1 MSNFIMLVGL
11 PGAGKSTIAQKLVQ
25 EGYVWHST
33 DNIRNE
39 LNIHEIERIT
49 EVLDILT
56 SRLLDDM
63 QAGKNIVYDST
74 NLSRRRR
81 IKVLEQIECFNYK
94 KICYVVDTDI
104 DTCKERNSHRTGYS
118 KVSDYEYDIMEHH
131 YTKPTYKEGWDEII
145 YF

>member
-81 IKVLEQIECFNYK
+81 IKVLEQIEYL
-94 KICYVVDTDI
+94 
-104 DTCKERNSHRTGYS
+104 
-118 KVSDYEYDIMEHH
+118 
-131 YTKPTYKEGWDEII
+131 
-145 YF
+145 

>member
-63 QAGKNIVYDST
+63 QSGKNIV
-74 NLSRRRR
+74 L
-81 IKVLEQIECFNYK
+81 
-94 KICYVVDTDI
+94 
-104 DTCKERNSHRTGYS
+104 
-118 KVSDYEYDIMEHH
+118 
-131 YTKPTYKEGWDEII
+131 
-145 YF
+145 

>member
-94 KICYVVDTDI
+94 KICI
-104 DTCKERNSHRTGYS
+104 K
-118 KVSDYEYDIMEHH
+118 
-131 YTKPTYKEGWDEII
+131 
-145 YF
+145 